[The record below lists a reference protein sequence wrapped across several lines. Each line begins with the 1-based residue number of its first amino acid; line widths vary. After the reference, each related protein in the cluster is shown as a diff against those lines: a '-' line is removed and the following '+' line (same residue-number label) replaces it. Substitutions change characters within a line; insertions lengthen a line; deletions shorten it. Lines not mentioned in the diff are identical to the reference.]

1 MKTTARITTNGNFA
15 VLTPQNQVLK
25 LSKRNQYNYCTL
37 ESKEA
42 ADYWQKTAEKI
53 TTEIEITNDHVINE
67 YFLTDESAK
76 KDWQIEKLNRKLAK
90 MEVEKQE
97 HLTEIQLLI
106 KYKQHFG
113 QLPEYVAAGYK
124 TEVAY
129 QKYLH
134 TELLKKLKVQFKLK
148 TLKSVEETICVVYTT
163 SYSGR
168 NGGFKHF
175 SRSIDKTYTKIES
188 LPQWSRNKN
197 LVAKKLDATV
207 IESRGNIL
215 ASECN

>member
-53 TTEIEITNDHVINE
+53 TTEIEITNEHVINE
-67 YFLTDESAK
+67 YFLTDET
-76 KDWQIEKLNRKLAK
+76 EKLKYQITKLERKLAK
-90 MEVEKQE
+90 KDG
-97 HLTEIQLLI
+97 EIAELSKICAELY
-106 KYKQHFG
+106 KYKTYFG
-113 QLPEYVAAGYK
+113 QLPKYIDAGFK

-129 QKYLH
+129 QKHLH
-134 TELLKKLKVQFKLK
+134 TEMLKKLKLKFKLK
-148 TLKSVEETICVVYTT
+148 TLKSVEESICVVYTT

-175 SRSIDKTYTKIES
+175 SRSIDKTYAKIES

>member
-53 TTEIEITNDHVINE
+53 TTEIEITNEHVINE

-76 KDWQIEKLNRKLAK
+76 KDWQIEKLNGKLAK
-90 MEVEKQE
+90 KD
-97 HLTEIQLLI
+97 TEIAELSKSVVELY

-124 TEVAY
+124 TEAAY
-129 QKYLH
+129 QKHLH
-134 TELLKKLKVQFKLK
+134 TELLKKLKTLFKLK
-148 TLKSVEETICVVYTT
+148 TLKSVEETICIVYTT
-163 SYSGR
+163 EYSGK
-168 NGGFKHF
+168 NGGYKHF
-175 SRSIDKTYTKIES
+175 SRSIDKTYAKTENLS
-188 LPQWSRNKN
+188 AWNRNKN
-197 LVAKKLDATV
+197 LCVKKLDGTV
-207 IESRGNIL
+207 IENRGNIEVN
-215 ASECN
+215 ECN

>member
-1 MKTTARITTNGNFA
+1 MKITAQTTSTGNYA
-15 VLTPQNQVLK
+15 VLTPTGELLK

-37 ESKEA
+37 TGEA
-42 ADYWQKTAEKI
+42 VADYLQKTAERPKI
-53 TTEIEITNDHVINE
+53 DIELTNDHVINE

-124 TEVAY
+124 TEAAY
-129 QKYLH
+129 QKHLH
-134 TELLKKLKVQFKLK
+134 TELLKKLKTLFKLK
-148 TLKSVEETICVVYTT
+148 TLKSVEETICIVYTT
-163 SYSGR
+163 EYSDK
-168 NGGFKHF
+168 NGGYKHF
-175 SRSIDKTYTKIES
+175 SRSIDKTYAKTENLS
-188 LPQWSRNKN
+188 AWNRNKN
-197 LVAKKLDATV
+197 LCVKKLDGTV
-207 IESRGNIL
+207 IENRGNIEVN
-215 ASECN
+215 ECN

>member
-37 ESKEA
+37 ESEEA
-42 ADYWQKTAEKI
+42 TDYWQKTSEKS
-53 TTEIEITNDHVINE
+53 TTEIEITNEHILNE
-67 YFLTDESAK
+67 YFLTDET
-76 KDWQIEKLNRKLAK
+76 EKLKYQITKIERKLAK
-90 MEVEKQE
+90 KD
-97 HLTEIQLLI
+97 TEIAELSKSVVELY
-106 KYKQHFG
+106 KYKKQFG
-113 QLPEYVAAGYK
+113 QLPKYVAEGFK

-188 LPQWSRNKN
+188 LPQWRRNKN

>member
-53 TTEIEITNDHVINE
+53 TTEIEITNEHVLNE
-67 YFLTDESAK
+67 YFLTDETEKAKYQILKLERKLTK
-76 KDWQIEKLNRKLAK
+76 KDAEIAELSKISAELAK
-90 MEVEKQE
+90 
-97 HLTEIQLLI
+97 
-106 KYKQHFG
+106 YKKHFG
-113 QLPEYVAAGYK
+113 QIPKYIEAGYK
-124 TEVAY
+124 TEAAY

-134 TELLKKLKVQFKLK
+134 TELLKKLKIQFKLK
-148 TLKSVEETICVVYTT
+148 TLKSVEETICIVYTT
-163 SYSGR
+163 SYLGR

-175 SRSIDKTYTKIES
+175 SRSIDKTHTKIEL
-188 LPQWSRNKN
+188 LPQWNKNKN
-197 LVAKKLDATV
+197 LVAKKLDGTV
-207 IESRGNIL
+207 IENRGNIEIN
-215 ASECN
+215 ECN

>member
-53 TTEIEITNDHVINE
+53 TTEIEITNEHVINE

-90 MEVEKQE
+90 MEVEKEE

-124 TEVAY
+124 TEAAY
-129 QKYLH
+129 QKHLH
-134 TELLKKLKVQFKLK
+134 TELLKKLKTLFKLK
-148 TLKSVEETICVVYTT
+148 TLKSVEETICIVYTT
-163 SYSGR
+163 EYSGK
-168 NGGFKHF
+168 NGGYKHF
-175 SRSIDKTYTKIES
+175 SRSIDKTYAKTENLS
-188 LPQWSRNKN
+188 AWNRNKN
-197 LVAKKLDATV
+197 LCVKKIDGTV
-207 IESRGNIL
+207 IENRGNIEVN
-215 ASECN
+215 ECN

>member
-90 MEVEKQE
+90 MEVEKEE

-124 TEVAY
+124 TEAAY
-129 QKYLH
+129 QKHLH
-134 TELLKKLKVQFKLK
+134 TELLKKLKTLFKLK
-148 TLKSVEETICVVYTT
+148 TLKSVEETICIVYTT
-163 SYSGR
+163 EYSGK
-168 NGGFKHF
+168 NGGYKHF
-175 SRSIDKTYTKIES
+175 SRSIDKTYAKTENLS
-188 LPQWSRNKN
+188 AWNRNKN
-197 LVAKKLDATV
+197 LCVKKLDGTV
-207 IESRGNIL
+207 IENRGNIEVN
-215 ASECN
+215 ECN

>member
-25 LSKRNQYNYCTL
+25 LSKHNQYNYCTL

-42 ADYWQKTAEKI
+42 ADYWQKTAGKS
-53 TTEIEITNDHVINE
+53 TTEIEITNEHILNE
-67 YFLTDESAK
+67 YFLTDET
-76 KDWQIEKLNRKLAK
+76 EKLKYQITKIERKLAK
-90 MEVEKQE
+90 KD
-97 HLTEIQLLI
+97 TEIAELSKSVVELY
-106 KYKQHFG
+106 KYKKQFG
-113 QLPEYVAAGYK
+113 QLPKYVAEGFK

-134 TELLKKLKVQFKLK
+134 TEFLKKLKVQFKLK

-215 ASECN
+215 ASECS

>member
-90 MEVEKQE
+90 MEVEKEE

-124 TEVAY
+124 TEAAY

>member
-1 MKTTARITTNGNFA
+1 MKITARITTNGNFA

-37 ESKEA
+37 ESEEA
-42 ADYWQKTAEKI
+42 TDYWQKTAEKI
-53 TTEIEITNDHVINE
+53 TTEIEITNEHVINE
-67 YFLTDESAK
+67 YFLTDET
-76 KDWQIEKLNRKLAK
+76 EKLKYEITKLERKLAK
-90 MEVEKQE
+90 KD
-97 HLTEIQLLI
+97 TEIAELSKSVVELY
-106 KYKQHFG
+106 KYKKQFG
-113 QLPEYVAAGYK
+113 QLPKYVAEGFK

-129 QKYLH
+129 QKHLY
-134 TELLKKLKVQFKLK
+134 TEFLKKLKLQFKLK
-148 TLKSVEETICVVYTT
+148 TLKSVEESICVVYTT

>member
-53 TTEIEITNDHVINE
+53 TTEIEITNEHVINE

-90 MEVEKQE
+90 MEVEKEE

-124 TEVAY
+124 TEAAY
-129 QKYLH
+129 QKHLH
-134 TELLKKLKVQFKLK
+134 TELLKKLKTLFKLK
-148 TLKSVEETICVVYTT
+148 TLKSVEETICIVYTT
-163 SYSGR
+163 EYSGK
-168 NGGFKHF
+168 NGGYKHF
-175 SRSIDKTYTKIES
+175 SRSIDKTYAKTENLS
-188 LPQWSRNKN
+188 AWNRNKN
-197 LVAKKLDATV
+197 LCVKKLDGTV
-207 IESRGNIL
+207 IENRGNIEVN
-215 ASECN
+215 ECN

>member
-53 TTEIEITNDHVINE
+53 TTEIEITNEHVLNE
-67 YFLTDESAK
+67 YFLTNAYEKAKYQITKLERKIAK
-76 KDWQIEKLNRKLAK
+76 KD
-90 MEVEKQE
+90 
-97 HLTEIQLLI
+97 TEIAELSKSVVELY
-106 KYKQHFG
+106 KYKKQFG
-113 QLPEYVAAGYK
+113 QLPKYVAEGFK

-188 LPQWSRNKN
+188 LPQWRRNKN